1 MAKNEE
7 RWRELCA
14 LAAVEQDPKKLM
26 ELVREI
32 TRLLEL
38 RDERRARER
47 DLKDDEEPDS
57 EHSTGA

>member
-1 MAKNEE
+1 MANNDE

-14 LAAVEQDPKKLM
+14 LAAVEQDPKRLM

-38 RDERRARER
+38 RDARQSR
-47 DLKDDEEPDS
+47 DLADDEEPDAKP
-57 EHSTGA
+57 TAGG

>member
-38 RDERRARER
+38 RDARPSRET
-47 DLKDDEEPDS
+47 DLEDNGEPDAKQTT
-57 EHSTGA
+57 EG

>member
-1 MAKNEE
+1 MANNDE

-14 LAAVEQDPKKLM
+14 LAAVEQDSKKLM

-38 RDERRARER
+38 RDARLSRNVENN
-47 DLKDDEEPDS
+47 EEPDAKPTS
-57 EHSTGA
+57 GG